1 MIKVI
6 EGADSMSKEQ
16 YIEFRHIS
24 KEFPGVKALNDIN
37 FTIKKGE
44 THAILGENGAGKSTL
59 LNILHGIYQPTDGEL
74 LIDGEKMSFDT
85 ANDAIRYGI
94 AKVHQEIN
102 MVPEMTVAQNIALGN
117 EPKKFGIIDFKKLNK
132 DVEKVLQRL
141 HCTIKPTDKTGDLTN
156 GEMQILQI
164 AKALY
169 LNSKVLSLDE
179 PTASLSTQETEILF
193 EIIEELKEKG
203 ITILYISHRLDEIFR
218 IADRATVMRDGKYIG
233 TFEMKDMTKEK
244 LIYNMVGRDVE
255 MFATRQKPSR
265 VDRGVEVMR
274 VDNLSDD
281 GMVKNVDFNLYKG
294 EILGFFGLV
303 GAGRTDVMRTVFGAS
318 KKKTGSISIHG
329 KEVNIKNPTDAV
341 KSGIAL
347 IPEDRKRQG
356 FNYNL
361 SNGENMALASLG
373 NFTKYGLINHRK
385 KLDQATKLLG
395 SINLKP
401 NDPNFMTAN
410 LSGGN
415 QQKVVLGK
423 WLSASGDIMIF
434 DEPTKGIDVGAK
446 AEIYALMEEL
456 LEQGKSII
464 MVSSELTEV
473 MGMSDRIYV
482 MKDGKITAEID
493 RNEFNEQMIL
503 TCALEENEV

>member
-1 MIKVI
+1 
-6 EGADSMSKEQ
+6 MSKEK

-37 FTIKKGE
+37 FTIKQGE

-59 LNILHGIYQPTDGEL
+59 LNILHGIYHPTDGEL
-74 LIDGEKMSFDT
+74 MIDGEKVSFDT
-85 ANDAIRYGI
+85 ANDAIKYGI

-117 EPKKFGIIDFKKLNK
+117 EPKKFGMIDFKRLNK
-132 DVEKVLQRL
+132 DVEKVLQKL
-141 HCTIKPTDKTGDLTN
+141 HCSIKPTDKTGDLSN

-169 LNSKVLSLDE
+169 LDSKVLSLDE
-179 PTASLSTQETEILF
+179 PTASLSTQETETLF
-193 EIIEELKEKG
+193 EIIEELKSKG

-218 IADRATVMRDGKYIG
+218 IADRATVMRDGQYIG

-244 LIYNMVGRDVE
+244 LIYNMVGRDVA

-265 VDRGVEVMR
+265 VNREVEVLR
-274 VDNLSDD
+274 VENLSDNGNLKD
-281 GMVKNVDFNLYKG
+281 VDFNLYKG

-303 GAGRTDVMRTVFGAS
+303 GAGRTDVMKAVFGAS
-318 KKKTGSISIHG
+318 DRKTGSIIIHG
-329 KEVNIKNPTDAV
+329 EKKNIRNPVDAV
-341 KSGIAL
+341 KAGIAL

-361 SNGENMALASLG
+361 SNGQNMALASLEKYA
-373 NFTKYGLINHRK
+373 KYGLINHRK
-385 KLDQATKLLG
+385 KLESAAELLG

-473 MGMSDRIYV
+473 MGMSDRIFV
-482 MKDGKITAEID
+482 MKDGRITAEIE
-493 RNEFNEQMIL
+493 REEFAEPMIL
-503 TCALEENEV
+503 TYALEGNGV

>member
-1 MIKVI
+1 MKM
-6 EGADSMSKEQ
+6 DN
-16 YIEFRHIS
+16 YIEFKNIS
-24 KEFPGVKALNDIN
+24 KEFPGVKALDHIS
-37 FTIKKGE
+37 FSIRQGE

-59 LNILHGIYQPTDGEL
+59 LNILHGIYHPTDGEL
-74 LIDGEKMSFDT
+74 LIGGEKIVFNS
-85 ANDAIRYGI
+85 ANEAIRFGI

-117 EPKKFGIIDFKKLNK
+117 EPLRNGIIDFKKLNSEVK
-132 DVEKVLQRL
+132 EILERL
-141 HCTIKPTDKTGDLTN
+141 HCTIEPTDKTGNLSN

-169 LNSKVLSLDE
+169 LDSKVLSLDE
-179 PTASLSTQETEILF
+179 PTASLSMQETEVLF
-193 EIIEELKEKG
+193 EIIRELKEKG

-233 TFEMKDMTKEK
+233 TFDVEGMTKEK

-255 MFATRQKPSR
+255 MFAVRQKPFRADKS
-265 VDRGVEVMR
+265 VEVLR
-274 VDNLSDD
+274 VEGLSA
-281 GMVKNVDFNLYKG
+281 GNHVENVNFNLYQG

-303 GAGRTDVMRTVFGAS
+303 GAGRTDVMRAVFGADARRN
-318 KKKTGSISIHG
+318 GEIFIHG
-329 KEVNIKNPTDAV
+329 RNVDIKSPTDAV
-341 KSGIAL
+341 KEGIAF

-356 FNYNL
+356 FNFNL
-361 SNGENMALASLG
+361 NNGQNMALASLEQ
-373 NFTKYGLINHRK
+373 FTRK
-385 KLDQATKLLG
+385 GFIQHKKKFRRAKELLS

-401 NDPNFMTAN
+401 NDPDFMTEN

-415 QQKVVLGK
+415 QQKVVLSK

-464 MVSSELTEV
+464 MVSSELTEI
-473 MGMSDRIYV
+473 MGMSDRLFV
-482 MKDGKITAEID
+482 MKDGKIVSELERD
-493 RNEFNEQMIL
+493 QFDEQCIL
-503 TCALEENEV
+503 TYALEGNEG

>member
-1 MIKVI
+1 MPVKNF
-6 EGADSMSKEQ
+6 
-16 YIEFRHIS
+16 IEFKHIS

-37 FTIKKGE
+37 FAIRQGE

-59 LNILHGIYQPTDGEL
+59 LNILHGIYQPTEGEL
-74 LIDGEKMSFDT
+74 LIGGEKVAFSS
-85 ANDAIRYGI
+85 ANDAIKFGI

-117 EPKKFGIIDFKKLNK
+117 EPRKGGLIDWKKLNQ
-132 DVEKVLQRL
+132 DVAKILDRP
-141 HCTIKPTDKTGDLTN
+141 HCTIKPTDKTGELSN

-169 LNSKVLSLDE
+169 LDSRVLSLDE
-179 PTASLSTQETEILF
+179 PTASLSTQETENLF
-193 EIIEELKEKG
+193 DIIVELKEKG

-218 IADRATVMRDGKYIG
+218 IADWATVMRDGQYIG
-233 TFEMKDMTKEK
+233 TYEMEGMTKEK
-244 LIYNMVGRDVE
+244 LIYSMVGRDVE

-265 VDRGVEVMR
+265 ADKSTEVLRVEGLNAENHVED
-274 VDNLSDD
+274 VN
-281 GMVKNVDFNLYKG
+281 FNLYQG
-294 EILGFFGLV
+294 EILGFFGLI
-303 GAGRTDVMRTVFGAS
+303 GAGRTDVMRAVFGADR
-318 KKKTGSISIHG
+318 KRAGKIIVHG
-329 KEVNIKNPTDAV
+329 KDAEIKTPVDAV
-341 KSGIAL
+341 KEGIAL

-361 SNGENMALASLG
+361 SNGQNMALASLEKFVKG
-373 NFTKYGLINHRK
+373 VFVNHKK
-385 KLDQATKLLG
+385 KLAAAEELLG
-395 SINLKP
+395 SVNLRP

-473 MGMSDRIYV
+473 MGMSDRMFV
-482 MKDGKITAEID
+482 MKDGKIAAELSRD
-493 RNEFNEQMIL
+493 EFDEQRIL
-503 TCALEENEV
+503 TYALEGNEG